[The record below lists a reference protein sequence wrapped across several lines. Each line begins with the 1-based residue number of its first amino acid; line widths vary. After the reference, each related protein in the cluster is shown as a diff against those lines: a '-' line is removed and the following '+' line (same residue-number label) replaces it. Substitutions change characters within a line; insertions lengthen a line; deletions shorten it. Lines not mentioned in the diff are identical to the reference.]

1 MVPIVSI
8 VFKTSAREEHKQ
20 GKRIVVEKTSAS
32 EDRPRRGRISITA
45 GEESEANVTCGFS
58 QKSRQD
64 VLEEGE
70 QKQAVNIPHMFA
82 LFLLWQATK
91 WSVRAIARC
100 AGQGKNIVPIVSVVF
115 KTSASKERKEWEK
128 WSLRSLVI
136 SH

>member
-1 MVPIVSI
+1 MSLLSLKPPQ
-8 VFKTSAREEHKQ
+8 ARK
-20 GKRIVVEKTSAS
+20 
-32 EDRPRRGRISITA
+32 RPRRGRISITA

-82 LFLLWQATK
+82 LFLLWQSDK
-91 WSVRAIARC
+91 VEREGDCKVRK
-100 AGQGKNIVPIVSVVF
+100 QGKNIVPIVSIVF
-115 KTSASKERKEWEK
+115 KTSASKERKEWGK